1 MNEQMRRRFRFGK
14 FELQKPT
21 LFASYRLGDFPSA
34 GLLNFPWEMTGT
46 EALLINAY
54 DFLRPKFKAAINNGW
69 NPAGRDYLSFPDKPI
84 LIDSGAYY
92 FRKSTAISIT
102 PEDVLQLQIKSKA
115 DMGVVLDHPFTPE
128 ATDKA
133 ERINTTLANTKRMFK
148 ALRKSSATMQLM
160 PVVHG
165 HEAKEVLSCL
175 RRLKRM
181 EKDGYISSL
190 DRVGIG
196 SLAPLAQRGNAR
208 AAIDIIWLV
217 RAELPE
223 AHIHCFSMG
232 SALLMLL
239 AIYCGADTVDSQ
251 SWIVSAAFKLAQL
264 PGHYVVRMSKREYK
278 SSKDFREKLRGF
290 EERLL
295 QLANEEGFTVKD
307 WETGEE
313 LDLASNSVCSDYV
326 RSLVDEKSNEHI
338 HNRACHNLW
347 SYNFEIRQYRRA
359 IGEDRIEQFI
369 ASRLSNTRY
378 AKSFTYAQQR
388 NF

>member
-1 MNEQMRRRFRFGK
+1 MERRFRFGK

-34 GLLNFPWEMTGT
+34 GLLSFPWDMTGT

-54 DFLRPKFKAAINNGW
+54 DFMRPKFKAAINNGW
-69 NPAGRDYLSFPDKPI
+69 NPASCDYLSFPDKPI

-92 FRKSTAISIT
+92 FRKSAAISIT
-102 PEDVLQLQIKSKA
+102 PEDVLRLQIRSKA
-115 DMGVVLDHPFTPE
+115 DVGVVLDHPFTPE

-148 ALRKSSATMQLM
+148 SLGKINSTMQLM

-165 HEAKEVLSCL
+165 HEAKEILSCL

-181 EKDGYISSL
+181 EKDGHIGPL
-190 DRVGIG
+190 NRVGIG

-208 AAIDIIWLV
+208 AAIDVIRLV
-217 RAELPE
+217 RSELPE

-278 SSKDFREKLRGF
+278 NSKDFRQKLKEF
-290 EERLL
+290 EARLQ
-295 QLANEEGFTVKD
+295 QLANEEGFTVKN
-307 WETGEE
+307 WKTGEE
-313 LDLASNSVCSDYV
+313 LDLSAKSICSDYV
-326 RSLVDEKSNEHI
+326 RSLVDEKGNEHI

-359 IGEDRIEQFI
+359 VKEGRLEQFI
-369 ASRLSNTRY
+369 TSRLSNTRY
-378 AKSFTYAQQR
+378 AKSLTYIQQ
-388 NF
+388 